1 MYDSDM
7 KIHKYNEMMKHIT
20 RPPDKLSKAEKAE
33 VVKDFYKP
41 KPKPMPILD
50 YINKVNSLYSNS
62 EDPGYIDPKEMEDIK
77 KSLPVSEMVRQ
88 PKKKIIKVA
97 KKELPKDWQPKYL
110 NGNVIDIT
118 PLIDDNWFEIFGEEV
133 PKEESRLLLVPKSKA
148 EGIETILNLYKK
160 RV

>member
-1 MYDSDM
+1 M
-7 KIHKYNEMMKHIT
+7 KIHEYNQMMSWLKRKPSPYT
-20 RPPDKLSKAEKAE
+20 KEEKKE
-33 VVKDFYKP
+33 IVKDFYKP
-41 KPKPMPILD
+41 KPMPIVK
-50 YINKVNSLYSNS
+50 YIDTMNRLYNSDGGAV
-62 EDPGYIDPKEMEDIK
+62 EDPKYIDPKEMEDIK
-77 KSLPVSEMVRQ
+77 KTLPVSEMVKQ